1 MAEGANKERD
11 NLTMA
16 QKGEGVDGQ
25 ASLVARRSSLF
36 CTSSFQDAL
45 KLKRQSQ
52 ANLSVISLAQEP
64 IPEQPSRGK
73 PRVVLE
79 NTYQLEPNQKFES
92 YKVKK
97 IIEEVF
103 ESQLKTESYDR
114 NASKQLCATLSEM
127 IKNKVKEL
135 NVPRYRIVCIVSI
148 GQLRDQG
155 FRMGSQCVWDP
166 KYDTFASS
174 SYKNNSLFAVGTVF
188 AVYLE

>member
-1 MAEGANKERD
+1 
-11 NLTMA
+11 MA
-16 QKGEGVDGQ
+16 QKGESLADPQ
-25 ASLVARRSSLF
+25 SLVARQSSLF

-45 KLKRQSQ
+45 HLKRQSQ

-64 IPEQPSRGK
+64 IQDQPSHRGK
-73 PRVVLE
+73 PRVVFE
-79 NTYQLEPNQKFES
+79 NTYQLGPNQKFES

-97 IIEEVF
+97 IIDDVF
-103 ESQLKTESYDR
+103 EEQLKTETYNQ
-114 NASKQLCATLSEM
+114 NASKQLCKTLSEM
-127 IKNKVKEL
+127 IKSKVKEL
-135 NVPRYRIVCIVSI
+135 KVPRYRIVCIVSI

-166 KYDTFASS
+166 KHDTFASS

>member
-1 MAEGANKERD
+1 M
-11 NLTMA
+11 T
-16 QKGEGVDGQ
+16 QKGEGLADPQ
-25 ASLVARRSSLF
+25 SLVARQSSLF

-64 IPEQPSRGK
+64 IQDQSSHRGK

-79 NTYQLEPNQKFES
+79 NTYQLGPQQKFES

-97 IIEEVF
+97 IIEDVF
-103 ESQLKTESYDR
+103 EAQLKTETYDQ
-114 NASKQLCATLSEM
+114 NASKQMCMTLSEM
-127 IKNKVKEL
+127 IKNKVKDL
-135 NVPRYRIVCIVSI
+135 KVPRYRIVCVVSI

-166 KYDTFASS
+166 KHDTFASS
-174 SYKNNSLFAVGTVF
+174 SYKNNSLFAIGTVF
-188 AVYLE
+188 GVYLE

>member
-1 MAEGANKERD
+1 
-11 NLTMA
+11 MA
-16 QKGEGVDGQ
+16 QKGEGVADQ
-25 ASLVARRSSLF
+25 QSLVARQSSLF
-36 CTSSFQDAL
+36 CTNSFQDAL

-64 IPEQPSRGK
+64 IPDQPSNRGK

-79 NTYQLEPNQKFES
+79 NTYQLEPKQKFES

-97 IIEEVF
+97 IIEDVLEG
-103 ESQLKTESYDR
+103 QLKTETYDR
-114 NASKQLCATLSEM
+114 NSSKQMCMTLAEM

-135 NVPRYRIVCIVSI
+135 EVPRYRIVCTVSI

-174 SYKNNSLFAVGTVF
+174 SYKNNSLFAIGTVF